1 MNLMNDE
8 VLSSASNNSIEEVD
22 LFNDMKDSYSN

>member
-1 MNLMNDE
+1 MNDE
-8 VLSSASNNSIEEVD
+8 ALSSESNNSIEEVD

>member
-1 MNLMNDE
+1 MNDE